1 MIWKPRLSNRV
12 RWSEKTKAGWLGH
25 VFVNRIDYSKSLFKT
40 FVVCLFIF
48 SAIIF
53 LAELYQLGWNK
64 CMCSFKFIA
73 LLTLLKRVTKGI
85 HSCRSF
91 KKNETSDLLSKSEE
105 AVCSFLKSEW
115 AIHFFCHK
123 TSDSHEKP
131 KSKFPTLLLLLSHT
145 VTVCLMIFILHLC
158 IPRTYLLVTM
168 YLSICPPLSVPSPL
182 SLSSIILQSLR
193 RPCGPSVGF

>member
-1 MIWKPRLSNRV
+1 MTYCCKNWPLTSRTGCLLGWDDLEKPRLSNRV

-53 LAELYQLGWNK
+53 LAQLYQLGWNK

-73 LLTLLKRVTKGI
+73 LLTL
-85 HSCRSF
+85 
-91 KKNETSDLLSKSEE
+91 
-105 AVCSFLKSEW
+105 LKSEW

-193 RPCGPSVGF
+193 RPCGPSVGS